1 MNKLQLQTKIFLGTA
16 SGVLIARSVTYSD
29 TWILLPI
36 GIAVW
41 WAGTHKRQLSDY
53 LFFSFSLAI
62 AFWFSRINWV
72 TLVGIDA
79 YIALAF
85 LMSII
90 YGSFGYLMY
99 KVRNLPLPFISY
111 GLIFISMEAL
121 TDYFP
126 FGGFPWGKLAYDSAD
141 APWANLMPYGSSP
154 LVSAAVLL
162 IAALMIPSLG
172 FLLQKAFSASL
183 VFVISIAAFNLF
195 LIDLDQSDKKESG
208 KIDLAIIQGSVPR
221 SGLLFNEQKMEVLK
235 YHVKET
241 DNLLESNEKNY
252 DAILWPEN
260 SIDVDPFRNR
270 EAGIL
275 VKDLVKR
282 YEKPLISGAVVQDAN
297 GLSNS
302 VLLWEPKDANV
313 IDSYEKN
320 RLVPFG
326 EYIPFRNLISNY
338 VNRFDLI
345 PQDFIP
351 GTRSN
356 NLRVNNTLISP
367 IICFEVA
374 WNSSLIEQ
382 LKHGGQLISVHTNNA
397 TYAFSDQLEQQFMIT
412 RIRAMETGR
421 DVVVT
426 STTGIS
432 AHINRNGEVLW
443 ASKEFVPQSKIVT
456 ASLYSDITPAVK
468 YASIIE
474 RLSLFGFV
482 IPFIMLF
489 IRYIRRKI

>member
-62 AFWFSRINWV
+62 AFWFARINWV

-90 YGSFGYLMY
+90 YGSSGYLMY

-154 LVSAAVLL
+154 LVAASVLL

-195 LIDLDQSDKKESG
+195 LIDLDQSDKTESG

-275 VKDLVKR
+275 VEDLVKK
-282 YEKPLISGAVVQDAN
+282 YEKPLISGAVVQEAN

-302 VLLWEPKDANV
+302 VLLWEPKDAKV

-382 LKHGGQLISVHTNNA
+382 IKQGGQLISVHTNNA

-412 RIRAMETGR
+412 RMRAMETGR

-456 ASLYSDITPAVK
+456 ASLYSDMTPAVK

>member
-154 LVSAAVLL
+154 LVAASVLL

-183 VFVISIAAFNLF
+183 VFVILIAAFNLF

-275 VKDLVKR
+275 IEDLVKK

-302 VLLWEPKDANV
+302 VLLWEPKDDKV

-382 LKHGGQLISVHTNNA
+382 IKQGGQLISVHTNNA

-412 RIRAMETGR
+412 RMRAMETGR

-482 IPFIMLF
+482 IPFMMLF

>member
-62 AFWFSRINWV
+62 AFWFARINWV

-79 YIALAF
+79 YIALAV

-154 LVSAAVLL
+154 LVTAAVLL

-172 FLLQKAFSASL
+172 FLLQRAFSASL
-183 VFVISIAAFNLF
+183 VFVISIAAFNLY
-195 LIDLDQSDKKESG
+195 LIDLDQSGKKESG

-241 DNLLESNEKNY
+241 DNLLESTEKNY

-260 SIDVDPFRNR
+260 SIDVDPFSNK
-270 EAGIL
+270 EAGSL
-275 VKDLVKR
+275 VEDLVIK
-282 YEKPLISGAVVQDAN
+282 YKKPLISGAVVQKAN

-302 VLLWEPKDANV
+302 VLLWDPKDGKV

-326 EYIPFRNLISNY
+326 EYIPFRNLIGNY

-345 PQDFIP
+345 PQDFVP
-351 GTRSN
+351 GTSSK
-356 NLRVNNTLISP
+356 NLRVSNTLISP

-374 WNSSLIEQ
+374 WNNSLIEQ
-382 LKHGGQLISVHTNNA
+382 IKEGGQLISVHTNNA

-412 RIRAMETGR
+412 RMRAMETGR
-421 DVVVT
+421 DIVVT

-432 AHINRNGEVLW
+432 AHISRNGDVLW
-443 ASKEFVPQSKIVT
+443 ASKEFVPQSKIVS

-474 RLSLFGFV
+474 KLSLFGFA

-489 IRYIRRKI
+489 ISYVRRKI

>member
-183 VFVISIAAFNLF
+183 VFVILIAAFNLF

-275 VKDLVKR
+275 IEDLVKK

-302 VLLWEPKDANV
+302 VLLWEPKDAKV

-382 LKHGGQLISVHTNNA
+382 IKQGGQLISVHTNNA

-412 RIRAMETGR
+412 RMRAMETGR

-489 IRYIRRKI
+489 IIYIRGKI

>member
-1 MNKLQLQTKIFLGTA
+1 
-16 SGVLIARSVTYSD
+16 
-29 TWILLPI
+29 
-36 GIAVW
+36 
-41 WAGTHKRQLSDY
+41 
-53 LFFSFSLAI
+53 
-62 AFWFSRINWV
+62 
-72 TLVGIDA
+72 
-79 YIALAF
+79 
-85 LMSII
+85 
-90 YGSFGYLMY
+90 
-99 KVRNLPLPFISY
+99 
-111 GLIFISMEAL
+111 
-121 TDYFP
+121 
-126 FGGFPWGKLAYDSAD
+126 
-141 APWANLMPYGSSP
+141 
-154 LVSAAVLL
+154 
-162 IAALMIPSLG
+162 MIPSLG
-172 FLLQKAFSASL
+172 FLLQRAFSASL
-183 VFVISIAAFNLF
+183 VFVISIAAFNLY
-195 LIDLDQSDKKESG
+195 LIDLDQTDKKESG

-235 YHVKET
+235 YHIKET
-241 DNLLESNEKNY
+241 DNLLELNQKNY

-260 SIDVDPFRNR
+260 SIDVDPFRNK

-275 VKDLVKR
+275 VEDLVKK
-282 YEKPLISGAVVQDAN
+282 YEKPLISGAVVQKAN

-302 VLLWEPKDANV
+302 VLLWEPRDAKV

-326 EYIPFRNLISNY
+326 EYIPFRNLIGNY
-338 VNRFDLI
+338 VNRFELI

-382 LKHGGQLISVHTNNA
+382 IKEGGQLISVHTNNA

-412 RIRAMETGR
+412 RMRAMETGR

-432 AHINRNGEVLW
+432 AHIDRNGDVLW

-482 IPFIMLF
+482 IPLIMLF
-489 IRYIRRKI
+489 IRYVIRKI

>member
-62 AFWFSRINWV
+62 AFWFARINWV

-79 YIALAF
+79 YIALAV

-154 LVSAAVLL
+154 LVTAAVLL

-172 FLLQKAFSASL
+172 FLLQRAFSASL
-183 VFVISIAAFNLF
+183 VFVISIAAFNLY
-195 LIDLDQSDKKESG
+195 LIDLDQSGKKESG

-241 DNLLESNEKNY
+241 DNLLESTEKNY

-260 SIDVDPFRNR
+260 SIDVDPFRNK
-270 EAGIL
+270 EAGSL
-275 VKDLVKR
+275 VEDLVIK
-282 YEKPLISGAVVQDAN
+282 YKKPLISGAVVQKAN

-302 VLLWEPKDANV
+302 VLLWDPKDAKV

-326 EYIPFRNLISNY
+326 EYIPFRNLIGNY

-345 PQDFIP
+345 PQDFVP
-351 GTRSN
+351 GTSSK
-356 NLRVNNTLISP
+356 NLRVSNTLISP

-374 WNSSLIEQ
+374 WNNSLIEQ
-382 LKHGGQLISVHTNNA
+382 IKEGGQLISVHTNNA

-412 RIRAMETGR
+412 RMRAMETGR
-421 DVVVT
+421 DIVVT

-432 AHINRNGEVLW
+432 AHISRNGDVLW
-443 ASKEFVPQSKIVT
+443 ASKEFVPQSKIVS

-474 RLSLFGFV
+474 KLSLFGFA

-489 IRYIRRKI
+489 ISYVRRKI

>member
-282 YEKPLISGAVVQDAN
+282 YEKPLISGAVVQKSN

-382 LKHGGQLISVHTNNA
+382 IKQGGQLISVHTNNA

-412 RIRAMETGR
+412 RMRAMETGR

>member
-195 LIDLDQSDKKESG
+195 LVDLDQSDKKESG

-275 VKDLVKR
+275 VEDLVKK
-282 YEKPLISGAVVQDAN
+282 YEKPLISGAVVQEAN

-302 VLLWEPKDANV
+302 VLLWEPKDAKV

-382 LKHGGQLISVHTNNA
+382 IKQGGQLISVHTNNA

-412 RIRAMETGR
+412 RMRAMETGR

-456 ASLYSDITPAVK
+456 ASLYSDMTPAVK

>member
-154 LVSAAVLL
+154 LVTAAVLV

-183 VFVISIAAFNLF
+183 VFVILIAAFNLF

-275 VKDLVKR
+275 IEDLVKK

-302 VLLWEPKDANV
+302 VLLWEPKDAKV

-382 LKHGGQLISVHTNNA
+382 IKQGGQLISVHTNNA

-412 RIRAMETGR
+412 RMRAMETGR

>member
-1 MNKLQLQTKIFLGTA
+1 
-16 SGVLIARSVTYSD
+16 
-29 TWILLPI
+29 LLPI

-275 VKDLVKR
+275 VEDLVKK
-282 YEKPLISGAVVQDAN
+282 YEKPLISGAVVQEAN

-302 VLLWEPKDANV
+302 VLLWEPKDAKV

-382 LKHGGQLISVHTNNA
+382 IKQGGQLISVHTNNA

-412 RIRAMETGR
+412 RMRAMETGR

>member
-62 AFWFSRINWV
+62 AFWFARINWV

-154 LVSAAVLL
+154 LVTAAVLL

-172 FLLQKAFSASL
+172 FLLQRAFSASL
-183 VFVISIAAFNLF
+183 VFVISIAAFNLY
-195 LIDLDQSDKKESG
+195 LIDLDQSGKKESG

-241 DNLLESNEKNY
+241 DNLLESTEKNY

-260 SIDVDPFRNR
+260 SIDVDPFRNK
-270 EAGIL
+270 EAGSL
-275 VKDLVKR
+275 VEDLVIK
-282 YEKPLISGAVVQDAN
+282 YKKPLISGAVVQKAN

-302 VLLWEPKDANV
+302 VLLWDPKDAKV

-326 EYIPFRNLISNY
+326 EYIPFRNLIGNY

-345 PQDFIP
+345 PQDFVP
-351 GTRSN
+351 GTSSK
-356 NLRVNNTLISP
+356 NLRVSNTLISP

-374 WNSSLIEQ
+374 WNNSLIEQ
-382 LKHGGQLISVHTNNA
+382 IKEGGQLISVHTNNA

-412 RIRAMETGR
+412 RMRAMETGR
-421 DVVVT
+421 DIVVT

-432 AHINRNGEVLW
+432 AHISRNGDVLW
-443 ASKEFVPQSKIVT
+443 ASKEFVPQSKIVS

-474 RLSLFGFV
+474 KLSLFGFA

-489 IRYIRRKI
+489 ISYVRRKI

>member
-260 SIDVDPFRNR
+260 SIDVDPFLNR

-275 VKDLVKR
+275 VEDLVKR
-282 YEKPLISGAVVQDAN
+282 YEKPLISGAVVQKSN

-302 VLLWEPKDANV
+302 VLLWEPKDAKV

-382 LKHGGQLISVHTNNA
+382 LKQGGQLISVHTNNA

-412 RIRAMETGR
+412 RMRAMETGR

-456 ASLYSDITPAVK
+456 ASLYSDMTPAVK

-489 IRYIRRKI
+489 IRYIRKKI

>member
-275 VKDLVKR
+275 VEDLVKR
-282 YEKPLISGAVVQDAN
+282 YEKPLISGAVVQKSN

-367 IICFEVA
+367 IICFEIA

-382 LKHGGQLISVHTNNA
+382 IKQGGQLISVHTNNA

-412 RIRAMETGR
+412 RMRAMETGR

-456 ASLYSDITPAVK
+456 ASLYSDMTPAVK

-489 IRYIRRKI
+489 IRYIRKKI

>member
-275 VKDLVKR
+275 IEDLVKK

-302 VLLWEPKDANV
+302 VLLWEPKDAKV

-382 LKHGGQLISVHTNNA
+382 IKQGGQLISVHTNNA

-412 RIRAMETGR
+412 RMRAMETGR

-456 ASLYSDITPAVK
+456 ASLYSDMTPAVK

>member
-62 AFWFSRINWV
+62 AFWFSRINWI

-141 APWANLMPYGSSP
+141 APWASLMPYGSSP
-154 LVSAAVLL
+154 LVTAAILV

-195 LIDLDQSDKKESG
+195 LIDLDHSDMKESG

-241 DNLLESNEKNY
+241 GNLLELNQKNY

-260 SIDVDPFRNR
+260 SIDVDPFLNR

-275 VKDLVKR
+275 VEDLVKK
-282 YEKPLISGAVVQDAN
+282 YDKPLISGAVVQKSN

-302 VLLWEPKDANV
+302 VLLWDPRDAKV

-382 LKHGGQLISVHTNNA
+382 IKQGGQLISVHTNNA

-412 RIRAMETGR
+412 RMRAMETGR

>member
-275 VKDLVKR
+275 VEDLVKK

-302 VLLWEPKDANV
+302 VLLWEPKDAKV

-382 LKHGGQLISVHTNNA
+382 LKQGGQLISVHTNNA

-412 RIRAMETGR
+412 RMRAMETGR

-432 AHINRNGEVLW
+432 AHINRKGDVLW

-456 ASLYSDITPAVK
+456 ASLYSDMTPAVK

>member
-72 TLVGIDA
+72 TLVGINA

-275 VKDLVKR
+275 VEDLVKK
-282 YEKPLISGAVVQDAN
+282 YEKPLISGAVVQKSN

-302 VLLWEPKDANV
+302 VLLWEPKDAKV

-382 LKHGGQLISVHTNNA
+382 IKQGGQLISVHTNNA

-412 RIRAMETGR
+412 RMRAMETGR

-456 ASLYSDITPAVK
+456 ASLYSDMTPAVK

>member
-53 LFFSFSLAI
+53 LFFSFSLSI
-62 AFWFSRINWV
+62 AFWFARINWV

-79 YIALAF
+79 YIGLAF
-85 LMSII
+85 LMSMI

-126 FGGFPWGKLAYDSAD
+126 FGGFPWGKIAYDSAD

-195 LIDLDQSDKKESG
+195 LIDLDQSEKKELG

-275 VKDLVKR
+275 VEDLVKK
-282 YEKPLISGAVVQDAN
+282 YEKPLISGAVVQEAN

-302 VLLWEPKDANV
+302 VLLWEPKDAKV

-382 LKHGGQLISVHTNNA
+382 IKQGGQLISVHTNNA

-412 RIRAMETGR
+412 RMRAMETGR

-443 ASKEFVPQSKIVT
+443 ASKEFVPQSKIVS
-456 ASLYSDITPAVK
+456 ASLYSDMTPAVK

>member
-275 VKDLVKR
+275 VEDLVKK
-282 YEKPLISGAVVQDAN
+282 YEKPLISGAVVQEAN

-302 VLLWEPKDANV
+302 VLLWEPKDAKV

-382 LKHGGQLISVHTNNA
+382 IKQGGQLISVHTNNA

-412 RIRAMETGR
+412 RMRAMETGR

>member
-16 SGVLIARSVTYSD
+16 SGVLIAQSVTYSD

-154 LVSAAVLL
+154 LVTAAVLV

-183 VFVISIAAFNLF
+183 VFVILIAAFNLF

-275 VKDLVKR
+275 IEDLVKK

-302 VLLWEPKDANV
+302 VLLWEPKDAKV

-382 LKHGGQLISVHTNNA
+382 IKQGGQLISVHTNNA

-412 RIRAMETGR
+412 RMRAMETGR

>member
-195 LIDLDQSDKKESG
+195 LIDLDQSDMKESG

-275 VKDLVKR
+275 VEDLVKR
-282 YEKPLISGAVVQDAN
+282 YEKPLISGAVVQKSN

-302 VLLWEPKDANV
+302 VLLWEPKDAKV

-382 LKHGGQLISVHTNNA
+382 IKQGGQLISVHTNNA

-412 RIRAMETGR
+412 RMRAMETGR

-474 RLSLFGFV
+474 RISLFGLV